1 MTGVGVQ
8 LGELAPCGLVVTD
21 GDSKILEVN
30 ARFAAL
36 SGRQAEEF
44 PGEYLG
50 HRLTGASRLFWE
62 SQLLPTL
69 LSVHEVNAAA
79 LTVRGG
85 PGGADRTLFVSAT
98 AELSPAHAQG
108 VLLRFAFLEAEQ
120 RHEYERSLLEARR
133 NAEAQSQRVRILQE
147 AAAGAAN
154 ADSERELGESLV
166 RAAARASDA
175 TMVSLGLVTATGA
188 LRTIAGTRPFAS
200 DTGPD
205 LDALH
210 HKERTEVCAR
220 PDIAARYPEL
230 TTAFSASR
238 IEAALAIPLR
248 AAGEVIAVLSC
259 WFTRPCQEDDDRF
272 GLLNAL
278 ADGAVPALQRL
289 QLLRRLEHRASHDV
303 LTGLPNRA
311 RAEETLED
319 LLAERRNTGGGIG
332 VVFVDLDGFKAI
344 NDREGHGAG
353 DRVLKLAAERLT
365 AALRSGDTVARLGG
379 DEFLLICPRV
389 GANDLAAITE
399 RARQALA
406 ALGQQP
412 EACGLSASFGAVHR
426 SSGANVPTATGAE
439 LVNAADAAMYAS
451 KHRGKNRVT
460 LTEWPRAGEPSRAP
474 SRTLET

>member
-21 GDSKILEVN
+21 GDSKIIEVN

-36 SGRQAEEF
+36 SGRTPEEF

-50 HRLTGASRLFWE
+50 HRLSGASRLFWE

-69 LSVHEVNAAA
+69 LSAHEVNAAA

-85 PGGADRTLFVSAT
+85 AEGADRTLFVSAT
-98 AELSPAHAQG
+98 AEASPEHAQG
-108 VLLRFAFLEAEQ
+108 LLLRFAFLEAEQ

-133 NAEAQSQRVRILQE
+133 NAESQAQRVRILQA

-166 RAAARASDA
+166 RAAAEASDA
-175 TMVSLGLVTATGA
+175 TMVSLGLVTASGA
-188 LRTIAGTRPFAS
+188 LRTVAGTRPFES
-200 DTGPD
+200 PTGPD
-205 LDALH
+205 LDALRTLA
-210 HKERTEVCAR
+210 RTEVCAR
-220 PDIAARYPEL
+220 PDIASRYPEL
-230 TTAFSASR
+230 IDSFSAAR
-238 IEAALAIPLR
+238 IEAALAIPLL
-248 AAGEVIAVLSC
+248 AIGEVIGVLSC

-289 QLLRRLEHRASHDV
+289 QLLRRLEHRASHDA
-303 LTGLPNRA
+303 LTGLPNRT
-311 RAEETLED
+311 RAEETLEG
-319 LLAERRNTGGGIG
+319 LLLERRNAGAGIG

-365 AALRSGDTVARLGG
+365 QALRSGDTVARLGG
-379 DEFLLICPRV
+379 DEFLLICPGV
-389 GANDLAAITE
+389 GENDLAAITE
-399 RARQALA
+399 RARQSLA
-406 ALGQQP
+406 TLGQQP

-426 SSGANVPTATGAE
+426 PASARTPTTGAE

-460 LTEWPRAGEPSRAP
+460 LTAWPNGD
-474 SRTLET
+474 